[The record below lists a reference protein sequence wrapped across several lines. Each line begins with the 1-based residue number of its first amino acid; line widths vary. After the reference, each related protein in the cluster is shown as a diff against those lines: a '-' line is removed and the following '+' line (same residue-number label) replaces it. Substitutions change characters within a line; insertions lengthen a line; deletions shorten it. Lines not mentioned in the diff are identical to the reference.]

1 MIIEVGNTYQA
12 NDGKFWRIIQED
24 ILQRHQDATEFKFV
38 GANDGCKYVR
48 FNANGDSCL
57 DIKLISESND
67 AQELWGGC
75 VGAWS
80 GNFTKIPDTLVW
92 EWKTPDK
99 EGIWALRRDAYG
111 GTLTEQAPKAMSVQ
125 LIENVKSCFYLK
137 CWRCYLGPVP
147 EISQPKKPV
156 KQTLWMVKCFNRLLW
171 EELWLPD
178 EETPKLWCLHDI
190 AHKTCTTRTV

>member
-1 MIIEVGNTYQA
+1 MIIELGKTYQS

-24 ILQRHQDATEFKFV
+24 ILPRHQDTTEFKFV

-48 FNANGDSCL
+48 FNATGDSNL
-57 DIKLISESND
+57 DIKLIFKSND

-92 EWKTPDK
+92 EWCAPDK
-99 EGIWALRRDAYG
+99 VGLWAFG
-111 GTLTEQAPKAMSVQ
+111 GSVKGAFPV
-125 LIENVKSCFYLK
+125 LCTVNVVPHISYVMMDS
-137 CWRCYLGPVP
+137 WRCYLGPIP
-147 EISQPKKPV
+147 EIAQPKKPV
-156 KQTLWMVKCFNRLLW
+156 KQTLWMVKRYANLLW

-178 EETPKLWCLHDI
+178 EELPKYKSFHDVG
-190 AHKTCTTRTV
+190 HKTTTTREV

>member
-1 MIIEVGNTYQA
+1 MIIELGKTYQS
-12 NDGKFWRIIQED
+12 NDGKFWRIIKED

-48 FNANGDSCL
+48 FNATGDSCL

-99 EGIWALRRDAYG
+99 KGIWAYG
-111 GTLTEQAPKAMSVQ
+111 GTFTEQAPKVMSVD
-125 LIENVKSCFYLK
+125 LVENAKSAFYLK

-156 KQTLWMVKCFNRLLW
+156 KQTLWMVKCHNRKMW

-178 EETPKLWCLHDI
+178 EEVPKLASRYDTC
-190 AHKTCTTRTV
+190 HKTCTTRTV

>member
-1 MIIEVGNTYQA
+1 MIIELGKTYQS

-24 ILQRHQDATEFKFV
+24 ILPRHQDTTEFKFV

-48 FNANGDSCL
+48 FNATGDSNL
-57 DIKLISESND
+57 GIKLIFKSND

-75 VGAWS
+75 VGAWN

-99 EGIWALRRDAYG
+99 EGIWAYG
-111 GTLTEQAPKAMSVQ
+111 GTFTEQAPKAMSVD
-125 LIENVKSCFYLK
+125 LIENVKNGFYLN

-156 KQTLWMVKCFNRLLW
+156 KQTLWMVKCHNRKMW

-178 EETPKLWCLHDI
+178 EEVPKLASRYDTC
-190 AHKTCTTRTV
+190 HKTCTTRTV